1 MAAPVEVP
9 TGNGF
14 CLYVKRGLIDAI
26 GLFDD
31 RAFPEG
37 YGEENDFCMRAL
49 AAGWYNVVDPRTW
62 VHHVRSASFGNRR
75 EALAKA
81 GAERM
86 DEMHPNYSRSEEHTS
101 ELQSL
106 MRNSYAVFCLKK

>member
-62 VHHVRSASFGNRR
+62 VHPVRPASFGNRR

-81 GAERM
+81 GAESDRKS
-86 DEMHPNYSRSEEHTS
+86 PGLNYSH
-101 ELQSL
+101 Q
-106 MRNSYAVFCLKK
+106 RNTRIPAC